1 MPNITTLFFQP
12 LEQFNIYPIMHLA
25 FLNFEIINYWLVCI
39 FLAILVVV
47 FIIWPLKEISLI
59 PSSWITLAELLY
71 SFLVKLFTQ
80 HVNSG
85 HSLYYFPIISTIFII
100 VLFSNLLGLMPY
112 NFTITS
118 HIFTTLTLS
127 LTMFIGTIVISL
139 YYNKLNYFKY
149 FVPKGIDNK
158 PLKFFLVFIEIISY
172 IIRPFSLAIRLFAN
186 MLAGHTL
193 LYILNTFLVYVASKK
208 VFALF
213 IFPMVIIFMVFMLEF
228 AIAFIQAY
236 VFTTLLVIYI
246 NDIYNVSH

>member
-1 MPNITTLFFQP
+1 MYQP
-12 LEQFNIYPIMHLA
+12 LEQFNIYILHELSLLGWA
-25 FLNFEIINYWLVCI
+25 SLSLTNYWLVAL
-39 FLAILVVV
+39 FLVVLTFV
-47 FIIWPLKEISLI
+47 FLVFPLVNNTFLTSNWTAIHEG
-59 PSSWITLAELLY
+59 LY
-71 SFLVKLFTQ
+71 TFLVKLFSQ
-80 HVNSG
+80 HVNNY
-85 HSLYYFPIISTIFII
+85 HSLHYFPIISTIFVV
-100 VLFSNLLGLMPY
+100 VLFANLLGLMPY

-127 LTMFIGTIVISL
+127 LTMFIGTIIISL
-139 YYNKLNYFKY
+139 YYNKFNYFKF

-158 PLKFFLVFIEIISY
+158 LLKFFLIFIEIISY

-193 LYILNTFLVYVASKK
+193 LYILNTFLVYVTSKK
-208 VFALF
+208 IFALF
-213 IFPMVIIFMVFMLEF
+213 VLPMGIIFMVFMLEF

>member
-1 MPNITTLFFQP
+1 
-12 LEQFNIYPIMHLA
+12 
-25 FLNFEIINYWLVCI
+25 
-39 FLAILVVV
+39 
-47 FIIWPLKEISLI
+47 
-59 PSSWITLAELLY
+59 
-71 SFLVKLFTQ
+71 
-80 HVNSG
+80 
-85 HSLYYFPIISTIFII
+85 
-100 VLFSNLLGLMPY
+100 MPY

-139 YYNKLNYFKY
+139 YYNKLNYFKF

-158 PLKFFLVFIEIISY
+158 PLKFFLVFIEVISY

-193 LYILNTFLVYVASKK
+193 LYILNTFLVYVSSKK
-208 VFALF
+208 IFGLF
-213 IFPMVIIFMVFMLEF
+213 LLPMLIIFMVFMLEC

>member
-1 MPNITTLFFQP
+1 
-12 LEQFNIYPIMHLA
+12 
-25 FLNFEIINYWLVCI
+25 
-39 FLAILVVV
+39 
-47 FIIWPLKEISLI
+47 
-59 PSSWITLAELLY
+59 
-71 SFLVKLFTQ
+71 
-80 HVNSG
+80 
-85 HSLYYFPIISTIFII
+85 
-100 VLFSNLLGLMPY
+100 MPY

-127 LTMFIGTIVISL
+127 LTMFIGTIVVSL
-139 YYNKLNYFKY
+139 YYNKLNYFKF

-158 PLKFFLVFIEIISY
+158 PLKYFLVFIEIISY

-208 VFALF
+208 IFALF
-213 IFPMVIIFMVFMLEF
+213 VLPMVIIFMVFMLEF

>member
-1 MPNITTLFFQP
+1 MLYQP
-12 LEQFNIYPIMHLA
+12 LEQFNIYILHELSLLGLA
-25 FLNFEIINYWLVCI
+25 SLSFTNYWLVAL
-39 FLAILVVV
+39 FLLALVAV
-47 FIIWPLKEISLI
+47 FLIWPLVNVPVVTNNWSVIHEG
-59 PSSWITLAELLY
+59 LY
-71 SFLVKLFTQ
+71 SFLVKLFSQ
-80 HVNSG
+80 HVNNY
-85 HSLYYFPIISTIFII
+85 HSLYYFPAISTIFVV
-100 VLFSNLLGLMPY
+100 VLFANLLGLMPY

-118 HIFTTLTLS
+118 HIFTTLTMS
-127 LTMFIGTIVISL
+127 LTMFIGTILISL
-139 YYNKLNYFKY
+139 YYNKLNYFKF

-158 PLKFFLVFIEIISY
+158 PLKFFLVFIEVVSY

-193 LYILNTFLVYVASKK
+193 LYILNTFLVYVTTKK

-213 IFPMVIIFMVFMLEF
+213 LLPMVIIFMVFMLEC

>member
-1 MPNITTLFFQP
+1 MYQP
-12 LEQFNIYPIMHLA
+12 LEQFNVFILHELSL
-25 FLNFEIINYWLVCI
+25 FGLGSVSFTNYWLVCV
-39 FLAILVVV
+39 LLLILVLV
-47 FIIWPLKEISLI
+47 FLVWPLISTAFLTTNWTAI
-59 PSSWITLAELLY
+59 HEGLY
-71 SFLVKLFTQ
+71 SFLVKLFSQ
-80 HVNSG
+80 HVNNY
-85 HSLYYFPIISTIFII
+85 HSIYYFPAIATIFIV
-100 VLFSNLLGLMPY
+100 VLFANLLGLMPY

-127 LTMFIGTIVISL
+127 LTMFIGTIIISL
-139 YYNKLNYFKY
+139 YYNKLNYFKF

-158 PLKFFLVFIEIISY
+158 PLKFFLIFIEVISY

-193 LYILNTFLVYVASKK
+193 LYILNTFLVYVTSKK

-213 IFPMVIIFMVFMLEF
+213 LLPMLIIFMVFMLEF

>member
-1 MPNITTLFFQP
+1 MVV
-12 LEQFNIYPIMHLA
+12 LENIYL
-25 FLNFEIINYWLVCI
+25 
-39 FLAILVVV
+39 
-47 FIIWPLKEISLI
+47 
-59 PSSWITLAELLY
+59 
-71 SFLVKLFTQ
+71 FLVKLFSQ
-80 HVNSG
+80 HVNNY
-85 HSLYYFPIISTIFII
+85 HSLYYFPIVSSIFII
-100 VLFSNLLGLMPY
+100 VLFANLLGLMPY

-127 LTMFIGTIVISL
+127 LTMFMGIIILSL
-139 YYNKLNYFKY
+139 YYNKLNYFKF

-158 PLKFFLVFIEIISY
+158 PLQIFLVFIEVASY

-193 LYILNTFLVYVASKK
+193 LYILNTFLVYVSSKK
-208 VFALF
+208 LF
-213 IFPMVIIFMVFMLEF
+213 SLFLLPMIIIFMVFILEF

>member
-1 MPNITTLFFQP
+1 MSYQP
-12 LEQFNIYPIMHLA
+12 LEQFNVYILHELSLFSISLT
-25 FLNFEIINYWLVCI
+25 NYWLVSL
-39 FLAILVVV
+39 FLLILVVV
-47 FIIWPLKEISLI
+47 FLVWPLTR
-59 PSSWITLAELLY
+59 PQLLTNNWMVVQEGIY
-71 SFLVKLFTQ
+71 AFLVKLFSQ
-80 HVNSG
+80 HVNNY
-85 HSLYYFPIISTIFII
+85 HSLYYFPIVSTIFIV

-127 LTMFIGTIVISL
+127 LTMFIGIIILSL
-139 YYNKLNYFKY
+139 YYNKLNYFKF

-158 PLKFFLVFIEIISY
+158 PLQIFLVFIEVASY

-193 LYILNTFLVYVASKK
+193 LYILNTFLVYVTSKK
-208 VFALF
+208 IFGLF
-213 IFPMVIIFMVFMLEF
+213 LLPMAIIFMVFILEF

>member
-1 MPNITTLFFQP
+1 MYQP
-12 LEQFNIYPIMHLA
+12 LEQFNIFILHELSLWGLGS
-25 FLNFEIINYWLVCI
+25 FSLTNYWLVCGLLLALVLV
-39 FLAILVVV
+39 FLV
-47 FIIWPLKEISLI
+47 WPLTNTTFLTTNWTSMHEG
-59 PSSWITLAELLY
+59 LY
-71 SFLVKLFTQ
+71 SFLVKLFSQ
-80 HVNSG
+80 HVNNH
-85 HSLYYFPIISTIFII
+85 HSLYYFPAIATIFII
-100 VLFSNLLGLMPY
+100 VLFANLLGLMPY

-139 YYNKLNYFKY
+139 YYNKLNYFKF

-193 LYILNTFLVYVASKK
+193 LYILNTFLVYVTSKK

-213 IFPMVIIFMVFMLEF
+213 LLPMAIIFMVFMLEF